1 MKRYLIIIMCLIELS
16 ALLGSHEAAAE
27 SKSSILIELNEWLA
41 AIEGD
46 NIAFASEDLSGP
58 ITRKACD
65 KPIHFDF
72 TNTSKRMIKADCQG
86 QWRRFI
92 KVPTR
97 IHSADFSDNLIPND
111 PHHLNAYVLKADA
124 SEGFKITK
132 DMLDD
137 IRSNRSIPTNAFT
150 EISQLDDLYLQRD
163 KKRGDILINEDLD
176 TSKIVVVPKT
186 ILPSGSPLDANN
198 LIEITKFSGVPED
211 YIGSIAS
218 LRYMELSKTVGT
230 GEIVRSRHLRK
241 ARLMRRNELVTIYS
255 TSNNFKI
262 EAKAIALSDGYL
274 GERISVRNQESNKV
288 ITARVVGYGLLTLN

>member
-1 MKRYLIIIMCLIELS
+1 MKRFLIIIMCLIELT
-16 ALLGSHEAAAE
+16 ALLGSHVAAADSE
-27 SKSSILIELNEWLA
+27 SSILVELNEWLA

-46 NIAFASEDLSGP
+46 RVAFVSEDLSGP

-72 TNTSKRMIKADCQG
+72 TNASKRMIKADCQG

-97 IHSADFSDNLIPND
+97 IHSAELSNNLNPNTQ
-111 PHHLNAYVLKADA
+111 HHLNAYVLKADA
-124 SEGFKITK
+124 SKGLKLTK

-150 EISQLDDLYLQRD
+150 EITQLDDLYLQRD
-163 KKRGDILINEDLD
+163 KKRGDILITEDLD
-176 TSKIVVVPKT
+176 TSKIVVVPKI
-186 ILPSGSPLDANN
+186 ILTSGSPLDANN

-211 YIGSIAS
+211 YIDSIAS
-218 LRYMELSKTVGT
+218 LRYMELSKTVGA

>member
-1 MKRYLIIIMCLIELS
+1 
-16 ALLGSHEAAAE
+16 
-27 SKSSILIELNEWLA
+27 
-41 AIEGD
+41 
-46 NIAFASEDLSGP
+46 
-58 ITRKACD
+58 
-65 KPIHFDF
+65 
-72 TNTSKRMIKADCQG
+72 MIKADCQG

-97 IHSADFSDNLIPND
+97 IHSAEFSDNLIPND
-111 PHHLNAYVLKADA
+111 PRHLNAYVLKADA
-124 SEGFKITK
+124 SKGLKITR

-241 ARLMRRNELVTIYS
+241 ARLMRRNEIVTIYS

-288 ITARVVGYGLLTLN
+288 ITARVVGYGLLSLN

>member
-1 MKRYLIIIMCLIELS
+1 
-16 ALLGSHEAAAE
+16 
-27 SKSSILIELNEWLA
+27 
-41 AIEGD
+41 
-46 NIAFASEDLSGP
+46 
-58 ITRKACD
+58 
-65 KPIHFDF
+65 
-72 TNTSKRMIKADCQG
+72 MIKADCQG

-241 ARLMRRNELVTIYS
+241 ARLMRRNEIVTIYS

-288 ITARVVGYGLLTLN
+288 ITARVVGYGLLSLN

>member
-1 MKRYLIIIMCLIELS
+1 MKRFLIIIMCLIELS

-65 KPIHFDF
+65 KPILFDF
-72 TNTSKRMIKADCQG
+72 TNASKRMIKADCQG

-97 IHSADFSDNLIPND
+97 IHSAELSNNLNPNTQ
-111 PHHLNAYVLKADA
+111 HHLNAYFLKADA
-124 SEGFKITK
+124 SKGLKLTK

-150 EISQLDDLYLQRD
+150 EITQLDDLYLQRD
-163 KKRGDILINEDLD
+163 KKRGDILITEDLD
-176 TSKIVVVPKT
+176 TSKIVVVPKI
-186 ILPSGSPLDANN
+186 ILTSGSPLDANN

-211 YIGSIAS
+211 YIDSIAS
-218 LRYMELSKTVGT
+218 LRYMELSKTVGA

-262 EAKAIALSDGYL
+262 E
-274 GERISVRNQESNKV
+274 QEVQKEVIDLCASFPIYSN
-288 ITARVVGYGLLTLN
+288 

>member
-1 MKRYLIIIMCLIELS
+1 MKRFLIIIMCLIELT
-16 ALLGSHEAAAE
+16 ALLGSHDAAAD
-27 SKSSILIELNEWLA
+27 SQSSILIELNEWLA

-46 NIAFASEDLSGP
+46 NLAFVSEDLSGP
-58 ITRKACD
+58 ITRKHCD
-65 KPIHFDF
+65 KPIDFDF
-72 TNTSKRMIKADCQG
+72 TNASKRMIKADCKG

-97 IHSADFSDNLIPND
+97 IHSAEFSSNLSSNIQHN
-111 PHHLNAYVLKADA
+111 LNAYTLKTDV
-124 SEGFKITK
+124 SKGLKITK

-150 EISQLDDLYLQRD
+150 EISQLDNLYLQRD
-163 KKRGDILINEDLD
+163 KKSGDILITEDLA
-176 TSKIVVVPKT
+176 TPKMVVVPKI
-186 ILPSGSPLDANN
+186 ILTSGSPLDTNN
-198 LIEITKFSGVPED
+198 LIEVTKFSDVPED

-218 LRYMELSKTVGT
+218 LRYMELSKTVGA
-230 GEIVRSRHLRK
+230 GEIIRNRHLRK

-274 GERISVRNQESNKV
+274 GERIDVRNQESNKV
-288 ITARVVGYGLLTLN
+288 ITARVVGYGLLSLN